1 MNNWSAP
8 RETTSD
14 PAQGLKRSN
23 SQLRRERLLNL
34 DEGQPIL
41 VAEAPS
47 GYGKTCLARTWLTL
61 APEGTESIYISLG
74 TGSLDPTA
82 FIDQLSLSLS
92 GESPQLHKAPFNE
105 SANREEAFARLAEK
119 LNDRRQPL
127 WLILDDAHHLANSP
141 SRTYLQRLLQGA
153 SDRLRIFI
161 TMQPTALD
169 VGLGNLTAQDKVQWI
184 NAETLAMTRQE
195 IEGLAK
201 LRGVELQTEQL
212 NWLLQATEGWP
223 ALVQLAL
230 ATPLTRCSIQSKAV
244 TASGPL
250 REYIYE
256 RFLTILDSSERDAL
270 WTLACVGSAP
280 LTLLR
285 SICAVEPEVSLSR
298 LSTLGIVQ
306 DENHSGVQFFRLH
319 PLIREAALRLLATE
333 RYHSKRKH
341 QLAAAQW
348 YSQQGYGAEAVSLLL
363 DIGSDQLKQSLA
375 TLLDLA
381 PLLIF
386 DHGQHYTM
394 INLVE
399 RWEHV
404 AQKSDPTLDSMAAWA
419 LIFMRR
425 FDEANTRISR
435 CAAIPIVAS
444 TVLLQKAAMSALQDD
459 YESGGR
465 LAFEWLEQAN
475 HETPFYTGT
484 AWTVYGFNLKCV
496 GDIAGTK
503 AALFEAHTAFSKTQS
518 NYGITWTY
526 LVGTLALIKFGR
538 HRDALAEIERGHAS
552 VREAATQSSQH
563 PMLNGLEAYL
573 RYERNELSAARSAL
587 NNSLHLLPE
596 QGIVDTIVLGFT
608 AAARLRAAE
617 GDLGSALD
625 ILAEGERCGSQR
637 EFQRLSLSLAA
648 ERALLLVRS
657 GATSEA
663 IYTLKHAGIFLERVG
678 SSGVIVDRAIR
689 LHARISLAEGDH
701 RRVRNLVA
709 PLLMHARSA
718 NQRYKL
724 CELLMLQA
732 LVEDLIGN
740 EKVSFDMV
748 REALEI
754 GSAESYMRMFLD
766 EGAELHGLLRRWL
779 ASKSTSNQKRPETN
793 LALAI
798 LSIVDHAPSQSKES
812 PAGLIE
818 PLNKRELQILSLLDH
833 GLSNAEIG
841 ARCFVVEGT
850 VKWHL
855 HNLYGKLGVRSRTA
869 ALRAARALELI
880 DV

>member
-1 MNNWSAP
+1 MNNRSAP
-8 RETTSD
+8 SETT
-14 PAQGLKRSN
+14 ANAARGLKRSN

-61 APEGTESIYISLG
+61 APQGTECIYISLG
-74 TGSLDPTA
+74 TGSSDPTA
-82 FIDQLSLSLS
+82 FIDQLSLSLT
-92 GESPQLHKAPFNE
+92 GGSPKSHEVPFNE
-105 SANREEAFARLAEK
+105 DANRAEAFAKLAEK
-119 LNDRRQPL
+119 LNDCQQPL

-153 SDRLRIFI
+153 NERLRIFI
-161 TMQPTALD
+161 TMQPTSLD
-169 VGLGNLTAQDKVQWI
+169 VGLGNLTAQDKVRWI
-184 NAETLAMTRQE
+184 NAETLAMTRRE

-201 LRGVELQTEQL
+201 LRGIELETEQL
-212 NWLLQATEGWP
+212 DWLLQATEGWP

-230 ATPLTRCSIQSKAV
+230 ATPLERKSIQSKAV
-244 TASGPL
+244 TVSGPL

-256 RFLTILDSSERDAL
+256 RFLTRLDSSERDAL

-280 LTLLR
+280 LSMLR
-285 SICAVEPEVSLSR
+285 SICADEPEVSLSR

-306 DENHSGVQFFRLH
+306 DESHSGVQFIRLH
-319 PLIREAALRLLATE
+319 PLVREAALRLLATE
-333 RYHSKRKH
+333 RGHSKRQH

-348 YSQQGYGAEAVSLLL
+348 YLQQGYGAEAVGLLL

-375 TLLDLA
+375 TLIDLA
-381 PLLIF
+381 PRLIF
-386 DHGQHYTM
+386 NSGQHYTLF
-394 INLVE
+394 NLVE
-399 RWEHV
+399 RWEQV
-404 AQKSDPTLDSMAAWA
+404 AQRSDPTLDSMAAWA

-425 FDEANTRISR
+425 FDEANTRIAR
-435 CAAIPIVAS
+435 CVA
-444 TVLLQKAAMSALQDD
+444 TGTELLQKAVIAALQDD

-465 LAFEWLEQAN
+465 LAFEWLDQSN
-475 HETPFYTGT
+475 HEASFYTGA
-484 AWTVYGFNLKCV
+484 AWTVHGFNLKCV
-496 GDIAGTK
+496 GDIVGAK
-503 AALFEAHTAFSKTQS
+503 AALFKAHTAFSKVQS
-518 NYGITWTY
+518 SYGTTWAY
-526 LVGTLALIKFGR
+526 LVGALALIKSGR
-538 HRDALAEIERGHAS
+538 HRDALAEIERGHARL
-552 VREAATQSSQH
+552 REAAVPGSQN
-563 PMLNGLEAYL
+563 PMLIGIEAFL
-573 RYERNELSAARSAL
+573 RYERNELSVTRSVL
-587 NNSLHLLPE
+587 NEALHLLPE
-596 QGIVDTIVLGFT
+596 QGIVDTIILGFT

-663 IYTLKHAGIFLERVG
+663 IYTLKHAGIVLERTG

-689 LHARISLAEGDH
+689 LHARIALAEGDH
-701 RRVRNLVA
+701 RRVRDLVA
-709 PLLMHARSA
+709 PLLLHARSA
-718 NQRYKL
+718 QQRYKL

-732 LVEDLIGN
+732 LAEDLSDN
-740 EKVSFDMV
+740 EKKSFDMV
-748 REALEI
+748 HEALEL
-754 GSAESYMRMFLD
+754 GSAESYMRLFLD
-766 EGAELHGLLRRWL
+766 EGAELYGLLRRWL
-779 ASKSTSNQKRPETN
+779 ASKSTSSQNRPETN
-793 LALAI
+793 WARGILA
-798 LSIVDHAPSQSKES
+798 IVDHVPSQTKES

-880 DV
+880 NA